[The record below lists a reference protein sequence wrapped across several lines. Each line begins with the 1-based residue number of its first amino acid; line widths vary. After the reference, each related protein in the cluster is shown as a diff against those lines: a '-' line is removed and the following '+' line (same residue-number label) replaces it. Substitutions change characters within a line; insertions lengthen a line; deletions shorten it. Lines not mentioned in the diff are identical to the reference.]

1 MTKAKQAG
9 LSTEVDE
16 YIASFPKPVRAA
28 LEKLRQQIR
37 KLAPEAQE
45 QFSYRIA
52 CFKHHGVLVGL
63 GATEN
68 HCSFYACHA
77 TILNS
82 YKEEL
87 MGFKYS
93 GGTIHFSPGKPIPF
107 ALIKSIVQQRMK
119 QNEDLAAG
127 KKSKKLPR

>member
-1 MTKAKQAG
+1 MPKALKAQT
-9 LSTEVDE
+9 SNEVDE
-16 YIASFPKPVRAA
+16 YIAAFSKPVRTA

-77 TILNS
+77 TILNL
-82 YKEEL
+82 YKDEL
-87 MGFKYS
+87 KNFKHA
-93 GGTIHFSPGKPIPF
+93 GGTIHFAPEKPIPA
-107 ALIKSIVQQRMK
+107 ALLKKIVQQRIE
-119 QNEDLAAG
+119 QNEDLASNKKR
-127 KKSKKLPR
+127 KKS

>member
-1 MTKAKQAG
+1 MAKANTAMQ
-9 LSTEVDE
+9 STAVSA
-16 YIASFPKPVRAA
+16 YLASFPKPVHAA

-45 QFSYRIA
+45 QFSYRIV

-77 TILNS
+77 TILKS

-87 MGFKYS
+87 KNFKHS
-93 GGTIHFSPGKPIPF
+93 GGTIHFSPEKPIP
-107 ALIKSIVQQRMK
+107 ATLLKQIVQQRLA
-119 QNEDLAAG
+119 QNEDLNAKKER
-127 KKSKKLPR
+127 KKSR

>member
-1 MTKAKQAG
+1 MPKANPAQ
-9 LSTEVDE
+9 LTQQVDA

-52 CFKHHGVLVGL
+52 CFKHHGVLVGF

-87 MGFKYS
+87 KNFKHS
-93 GGTIHFSPGKPIPF
+93 GGTIHFASEKPIPA
-107 ALIKSIVQQRMK
+107 ALLKKIVQQRIK
-119 QNEDLAAG
+119 QNEELTANKKKG
-127 KKSKKLPR
+127 KS